1 MTGQS
6 TIWLRIHDCLSVTI
20 DGSKRT
26 NDITSLHSQYHYG
39 LTDRRPT
46 TSRLNWPISS
56 ITRVQYHQLT
66 TAEVIEASV
75 TVNNSPTQDY
85 VHPDD
90 HAQPTYE
97 ITPGFKPFTVYLEK
111 IGKIIYVFLKSLIT
125 VGNVAESS
133 SSPSSSNSSSSSSL
147 PSSLLWSSAVESRLT
162 FWRILSSSHLNL
174 LGVYSRNDKL
184 LSQLQPQGIGFI
196 HTVKQ
201 RNSPG
206 CGH

>member
-6 TIWLRIHDCLSVTI
+6 TIWLRIHDFLSVTI

-66 TAEVIEASV
+66 TEEVIEASV

-111 IGKIIYVFLKSLIT
+111 LGKIIYVFFKIINYRRERSGVLLKSFYFEFIIIFITAIIVTVVICSGISPYFLADTVLQPLEPVGGLFQEWQITIT
-125 VGNVAESS
+125 VAATRQ
-133 SSPSSSNSSSSSSL
+133 
-147 PSSLLWSSAVESRLT
+147 W
-162 FWRILSSSHLNL
+162 
-174 LGVYSRNDKL
+174 
-184 LSQLQPQGIGFI
+184 I
-196 HTVKQ
+196 HSY
-201 RNSPG
+201 R
-206 CGH
+206 